1 LQRLSIQRL
10 LVNKNLFIVF
20 FSTIFLLVAC
30 LFAIS
35 IGSVHIPIGTIVSLF
50 SDKLLLNEINAHYY
64 SFDKIIFQLRLPRV
78 LLAALVG
85 ASLAGAGA
93 AIQGLLKNPLGDPYI
108 LGVSSGASVG
118 AVVVMFFGI
127 SLPFLSTFTLP
138 IVSILFGFITIFFVL
153 FFSQLVD
160 KHLRVETIILTGVI
174 FSSFL
179 SSLVSL
185 MLALSN
191 DELRTIIYWLLGSV
205 SVKGWPYIL
214 AVLPFIIIGVFLL
227 LLNSRA
233 LNAMAFGEETAFHL
247 GINVKQRK
255 IFILIGTSIL
265 TGAAVAVSGIIGF
278 VGLVIPHITRM
289 FTGADHRLL
298 IPISLIN
305 GATFL
310 VLTDLVART
319 VISPSEIPIGVMT
332 ALVGAPLFAYI
343 FFRQRKERRV

>member
-1 LQRLSIQRL
+1 MQRLSIQKL
-10 LVNKNLFIVF
+10 SQNKNIFVILI
-20 FSTIFLLVAC
+20 STTFLLLAC
-30 LFAIS
+30 LLAIS
-35 IGSVHIPIGTIVSLF
+35 IGSVHIPIKTIVTLF
-50 SDKLLLNEINAHYY
+50 IDKLFFNEINEDY
-64 SFDKIIFQLRLPRV
+64 SSFEKIIFQLRLPRV

-85 ASLAGAGA
+85 ASLACAGA

-118 AVVVMFFGI
+118 AVIVLFFGL
-127 SLPFLSTFTLP
+127 SLPVLATFTLP
-138 IVSILFGFITIFFVL
+138 IVSILFGFITIFLVL
-153 FFSQLVD
+153 SFSQLVD
-160 KHLRVETIILTGVI
+160 KQLRVETIILTGVI

-185 MLALSN
+185 MLALSK

-214 AVLPFIIIGVFLL
+214 AILPFFLIGVLVL
-227 LLNSRA
+227 VLNSRA
-233 LNAMAFGEETAFHL
+233 LNSMAFGEETAYHL
-247 GINVKQRK
+247 GINMKRRK
-255 IFILIGTSIL
+255 VIILIGTSIL

-289 FTGADHRLL
+289 FTGADHHLL

-310 VLTDLVART
+310 VLTDLIART
-319 VISPSEIPIGVMT
+319 VIAPSEIPIGVMT